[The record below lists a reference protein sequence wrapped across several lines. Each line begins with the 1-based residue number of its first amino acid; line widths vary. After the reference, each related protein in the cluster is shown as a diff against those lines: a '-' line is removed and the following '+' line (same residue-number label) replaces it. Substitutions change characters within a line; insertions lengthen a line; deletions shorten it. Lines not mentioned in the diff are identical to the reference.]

1 MLWLLYGLCHHV
13 IGEECNGR
21 TMRNTEYDF
30 ERLDEALRLTPS
42 LSSEA
47 FQQVIEHCA
56 RLFFASAS
64 AEGD

>member
-1 MLWLLYGLCHHV
+1 MAFATMLLEKIAMGAQ
-13 IGEECNGR
+13 
-21 TMRNTEYDF
+21 MRDTEHDF